1 MLGKLIVQDGAISQ
15 AQLDEAIQNQVVF
28 GGRLGT
34 SLLELG
40 YINSDQLGNYL
51 AKMHRVPAINL
62 EELNACPKGAL
73 NALGGK
79 MASKHQC
86 IPISVDKSSLSLV
99 MMNPTDLAAIDEISF
114 ATSKRIKP
122 HAAPE
127 LVILSLLEKYY
138 DIARPMRFISFANNI
153 VKEPVKK
160 EVTKAAPAPKIKE
173 KVGGVDVPKK
183 VSHRTID
190 KGKNAARK
198 AEETKK
204 PIEITDKEAAE
215 AIQDISKLTQVAPAE
230 EVMEPVELEEE
241 VVEELELLE
250 EVEDELELLEELP
263 ELLNLEEARER
274 LLDVDDR
281 DELSRVV
288 LSFAHSYFKRSALF
302 ITRLGKVVGWYGMG
316 DGIDATMVKSVMLPL
331 NEPSIFKTVF
341 DSQAF
346 FLGAIPETK
355 YNDLFLKTIGGEQ
368 PQSAFLI
375 PILFNGQVVNIL
387 YGDNG
392 EGQPAPFDISELLI
406 LAPKVP
412 LAFEQLIIK
421 KKNQPD
427 TPPA

>member
-1 MLGKLIVQDGAISQ
+1 MLGKLILQDGAITQ

-34 SLLELG
+34 SLVELD
-40 YINSDQLGNYL
+40 YIDIGQLGEYL
-51 AKMHRVPAINL
+51 AKMHGVPTIDHKEIKACSKGLINT
-62 EELNACPKGAL
+62 
-73 NALGGK
+73 LGEK

-86 IPISVDKSSLSLV
+86 VPLSIDKSSLNLL

-114 ATSKRIKP
+114 ATSKRIIP
-122 HAAPE
+122 HVASE
-127 LVILSLLEKYY
+127 MVIMSLLEKYY
-138 DIARPMRFISFANNI
+138 DIARPMRFISFASNI
-153 VKEPVKK
+153 LEEPAMVVTGAGIQDTASLPEVKDEREAIDFSKYASDQAK
-160 EVTKAAPAPKIKE
+160 E
-173 KVGGVDVPKK
+173 
-183 VSHRTID
+183 
-190 KGKNAARK
+190 
-198 AEETKK
+198 EEDLKT
-204 PIEITDKEAAE
+204 PIEITAEDAAE
-215 AIQDISKLTQVAPAE
+215 EILDINELIHEAPAE
-230 EVMEPVELEEE
+230 EIMEAAEL
-241 VVEELELLE
+241 VEELEE
-250 EVEDELELLEELP
+250 EDELELLEELP
-263 ELLNLEEARER
+263 ELLNLEEARQR
-274 LLDVDDR
+274 LSEVDDR

-302 ITRLGKVVGWYGMG
+302 ITRFEKVVGWYGMG
-316 DGIDATMVKSVMLPL
+316 DGIDANMVKSVMLPL
-331 NEPSIFKTVF
+331 DEPSIFKTVF

-355 YNDLFLKTIGGEQ
+355 YNNLFLKAIGDEK

-375 PILFNGQVVNIL
+375 PILFKGQVVNIL

-412 LAFEQLIIK
+412 QAFEQLIMK